1 MTNKPGR
8 KPIPDAQK
16 LKMRKVYLND
26 ADWLE
31 AREAGASDV
40 MRIGLALVRRRK
52 SRGERKKVAV

>member
-8 KPIPDAQK
+8 KPLPEAQK

-31 AREAGASDV
+31 AYQNNASDV
-40 MRIGLALVRRRK
+40 LRLGLALVRKRKIRREK
-52 SRGERKKVAV
+52 AAK